1 METILPKLELLPR
14 PAMDRGVT
22 LCLSRIS
29 LNRSPQVSLKLF
41 FGIVPFSPELP
52 VKLSLLL
59 CNPSPQKVFRG
70 DKKLCFTARLKRF
83 LFGSP

>member
-22 LCLSRIS
+22 LCLSPIS

-41 FGIVPFSPELP
+41 FGIVPLSPKLP
-52 VKLSLLL
+52 
-59 CNPSPQKVFRG
+59 
-70 DKKLCFTARLKRF
+70 
-83 LFGSP
+83 

>member
-29 LNRSPQVSLKLF
+29 LNRSPQVRLKLF
-41 FGIVPFSPELP
+41 FGIVPLSPKLP
-52 VKLSLLL
+52 
-59 CNPSPQKVFRG
+59 
-70 DKKLCFTARLKRF
+70 
-83 LFGSP
+83 